1 MKPIEATFIRHAES
15 TGNAGFA
22 TPDCVSIGLTPK
34 GFLQARELAASW
46 TEPPSLIVTSP
57 YLRTQLT
64 ARPTCDRFPIVPVE
78 VWPIQE
84 FTYLEPSR
92 WNGTTSAER
101 AAAVGEYWR
110 RGDPDYQDGPGAESF
125 SNLLRRANEA
135 LARLDGLSNT
145 GRVLLFSH
153 CQFIQAIR
161 INRLHPGWS
170 ASEKMTGFIDLS
182 RSKPIPSADTWSL
195 SLIRQCDAH

>member
-1 MKPIEATFIRHAES
+1 VKSTETTFIRHAES
-15 TGNAGFA
+15 SGNAGFA
-22 TPDCVSIGLTPK
+22 TPDCMSIGLTLK
-34 GFLQARELAASW
+34 GLLQARELTASW
-46 TEPPSLIVTSP
+46 VELPSLIVTSP

-64 ARPTCDRFPIVPVE
+64 AQPTCDRFPAVPVE

-92 WNGTTSAER
+92 WNGTASAER

-125 SNLLRRANEA
+125 FNLLRRANDA
-135 LARLDGLSNT
+135 LTRLEGLSKT

-153 CQFIQAIR
+153 CQFIQAAR
-161 INRLHPGWS
+161 TALLHPGWF

-182 RSKPIPSADTWSL
+182 RSKPIPNAGTWSL
-195 SLIRQCDAH
+195 SLLRQCSTR